1 MTTKEQNFKEMAD
14 ADIELL
20 FVTATSMLSG
30 AIDLLRVYI
39 EDSMGDDC
47 VDQMYK
53 VLNIVDASLEKLNK
67 FEAITELQFDKN
79 FIKNVLS
86 VN

>member
-1 MTTKEQNFKEMAD
+1 MTKEQNFKEMED
-14 ADIELL
+14 GNIELL

-30 AIDLLRVYI
+30 VIDLLQGYI
-39 EDSMGDDC
+39 EGNMGDDC

-79 FIKNVLS
+79 FMKNVLS